1 MKLRLILFVLAVF
14 LKMSTWSQTQDVPK
28 GWHLMDPQKDGYQ
41 GINLDKAYDFLRS
54 HNLKGKTVIVAAIDS
69 GIDTTHEDL
78 KSILWT
84 NPGEIPGNGI
94 DDDKNGYIDDIHGW
108 NFAGGRDGR
117 NVKDNSAETVRFYY
131 QYKDKFSNLSD
142 SASLGKEDKEL
153 YAMWKKAKEDV
164 GVIDPEKYLNL
175 MLLKSVFND
184 ASGADTIIKKAL
196 NKEDYSGKEVRDMK
210 PADINEKNAREK
222 VLRLYFGLQPAV
234 DLNDSSKELYDELRE
249 QIESEEKK
257 IEAKRT
263 APKDV
268 RAEIVKD
275 NYNDFNDRFY
285 GNQDVMANT
294 AMHGTHVCGIIGA
307 SRENGLGCK
316 GVADNVKVMMI
327 RAIPDGDEY
336 DKDVALSIR
345 YAVDNGAQIINMS
358 FGKYLSPQ
366 KQWVDDAVRYA
377 ESKGVLLVAAAG
389 NEKKDVDTLP
399 HYPNPYLK
407 SDGRKVNNWITVGAS
422 GDPQIGGL
430 VASFSNYGK
439 KDVDVFAPGVKI
451 YSSVPGGNTY
461 SSLSG
466 TSMASPVVAGLA
478 ALILEYFPTLSAEQI
493 KYAIEKS
500 VTKTDTKVK
509 DPATQET
516 VSMSDLC
523 KTGGIV
529 NAYDAVKL
537 ASSLK
542 GERTNQPAKTTRST
556 VNQKSKE

>member
-1 MKLRLILFVLAVF
+1 MKLKMILVVLSVS
-14 LKMSTWSQTQDVPK
+14 LNISLWSQTQDIPK
-28 GWHLMDPQKDGYQ
+28 GWHLMDLQKDGYY
-41 GINLDKAYDFLRS
+41 GIDVDKAYDFLQS
-54 HNLKGKTVIVAAIDS
+54 HNLKSKTVLVADIDS
-69 GIDTTHEDL
+69 GIDTVHEDL
-78 KSILWT
+78 KSIIWT

-117 NVKDNSAETVRFYY
+117 NVKDNSAESVRFFYK
-131 QYKDKFSNLSD
+131 YKDKFSKLSD

-164 GVIDPEKYLNL
+164 GEIDPEKYLNL

-184 ASGADTIIKKAL
+184 AFGSDTIIKKAL
-196 NKEDYSGKEVRDMK
+196 NKEDYSGKDVRDMK
-210 PADINEKNAREK
+210 PVDINEKKAREK

-257 IEAKRT
+257 MEAKQR
-263 APKDV
+263 APKDI

-275 NYNDFNDRFY
+275 NYNDFSDRFY
-285 GNQDVMANT
+285 GNNDVMANT
-294 AMHGTHVCGIIGA
+294 ALHGTHVSGIIGA
-307 SRENGLGCK
+307 LRDNNLGCK
-316 GVADNVKVMMI
+316 GVADNVRIMMV

-399 HYPNPYLK
+399 HYPNAYLK

-422 GDPQIGGL
+422 GDPKIGGL

-493 KYAIEKS
+493 KYVIEKS
-500 VTKTDTKVK
+500 VTKTDVKVK
-509 DPATQET
+509 DPATQEMVT
-516 VSMSDLC
+516 MSDMC

-537 ASSLK
+537 ASTLK
-542 GERTNQPAKTTRST
+542 GERTNQPVKNRSSVT
-556 VNQKSKE
+556 EKVKE